1 MPSVA
6 ILLCTFNGAGFLPA
20 QLSSYTNQVL
30 TDWRIYASDDG
41 SSDDT
46 RALLARFQQHLGSSR
61 MEMRNGP
68 SKGYVANFL
77 SLACDPSISAD
88 YYAFSD
94 QDDIWEP
101 QKLSRAVDWLQSVAS
116 QIPAAYCS
124 RTRLIDEDGQECG
137 FSPEFRRKP
146 DFKNALVQSIAGGNT
161 MVFNRA
167 AKDLLMAG
175 GPAAHVPSHDWW
187 LYLLITAHGGRV
199 FYDPIPSVRY
209 RVHAKNAIGA
219 NDGWSKRLHRLRML
233 VGGQFQ
239 YWNDLNIAAL
249 EPFRLRMSPESRR
262 SFELFCDARKRRF
275 FGRLIAFLRAG
286 VYRQT
291 KLGNFGLVL
300 AICTKRF

>member
-20 QLSSYTNQVL
+20 QLSSYTDQLL

-41 SSDDT
+41 STDDT
-46 RALLARFQQHLGSSR
+46 RAVLSEFQRRLGSSR
-61 MEMRNGP
+61 MEMRDGP
-68 SKGYVANFL
+68 CGGYVANFL

-94 QDDIWEP
+94 QDDIWESE
-101 QKLSRAVDWLQSVAS
+101 KLSRAVNWLQSAS
-116 QIPAAYCS
+116 SQVPAVYCS
-124 RTRLIDEDGQECG
+124 RTRLIDENGQAYG
-137 FSPEFRRKP
+137 FSPLFRRKP
-146 DFKNALVQSIAGGNT
+146 DFKNALVQSLAGGNT

-175 GPAAHVPSHDWW
+175 GSTARVPSHDWW
-187 LYLLITAHGGRV
+187 LYLLVTACGGRV

-209 RVHAKNAIGA
+209 RVHPKNAIGS
-219 NDGWSKRLHRLRML
+219 NDGWRKRIHRLRML
-233 VGGQFQ
+233 VGGRFQ

-249 EPFRLRMSPESRR
+249 EPLRPRMSPESRR

-275 FGRLIAFLRAG
+275 FGRSIAILQAG
-286 VYRQT
+286 IYRQT

-300 AICTKRF
+300 AVCAKRL